1 MILIVCSSVF
11 QLYVAINI
19 KETFLK
25 EETVDLI
32 LTDSTPIFRSLHAN
46 EKLKSLFHNVRFVP
60 INENVDKLNRLEKSK
75 YGQMF
80 FEIFPRCYAKKVWET
95 DIRKYK
101 ECYFSSYTKHKVLL
115 QYAIKRNRKN
125 TKIHMFED
133 GISTYIVKNG
143 QTIRTPRLLRKIFN
157 IHSIEELISDVYVFE
172 PELVCLQE
180 YSNLITLPKPK
191 EVEGLSQI
199 YNEIFGKIDYTI
211 KEKFIFF
218 EESFNNDGYVTN
230 DAELIHTLFENVEA
244 GNCILKHHPRNKI
257 DRFKTSLPTIEAPIF
272 WENYFLNDSIDDKIL
287 VTVSSNTVFVPHII
301 AGACPMVVLLYKIF
315 DGTSPILGSPHF
327 KMYVEKYLEYY
338 EDYTKTKFYIPE
350 TIEEFKEIIQKLKR
364 ENEV

>member
-25 EETVDLI
+25 EEIVDLI
-32 LTDSTPIFRSLHAN
+32 LTDSTPIFRSLHTN

-60 INENVDKLNRLEKSK
+60 INENIDKLNRLEKSK

-101 ECYFSSYTKHKVLL
+101 ECYFSSYTKQNILL

-133 GISTYIVKNG
+133 GISAYILKNC
-143 QTIRTPRLLRKIFN
+143 QISYTSRHLRKIFKMFP
-157 IHSIEELISDVYVFE
+157 IEELISNVYVFA
-172 PELVCLQE
+172 PELVCLKE
-180 YSNLITLPKPK
+180 YNSVIKLPKPQ
-191 EVEGLSQI
+191 EVEGLSDI
-199 YNEIFGKIDYTI
+199 YNEVFGEFDYQI

-230 DAELIHTLFENVEA
+230 DSELINMLWELCDRKDF
-244 GNCILKHHPRNKI
+244 ILKHHPRNSV
-257 DRFKTSLPTIEAPIF
+257 DRFKTVLPTIEAPIF
-272 WENYFLNDSIDDKIL
+272 WENYLLSHPLDNKVL

-301 AGACPMVVLLYKIF
+301 SNVQPTVVMLYKIF
-315 DGTSPILGSPHF
+315 NGTSPILGCEYF
-327 KMYVEKYLEYY
+327 NTYVAKYLKHYN
-338 EDYTKTKFYIPE
+338 DYTKTKFYIPE
-350 TIEEFKEIIQKLKR
+350 TIEEFKEVIQKIKR